1 MWSTD
6 VDSDS
11 EEAYNTQTASA
22 NHTMIIPR
30 IVERTAR
37 GEEVWDPFSRLLKER
52 IIILDSPVTDEVASI
67 IIAEMIFLESEDP
80 NKDIIMYINSPG
92 GSVSAG
98 LAIYDTMQYVR
109 PDISTI
115 CVGMA
120 ASMAQVLL
128 CAGSEGKRMA
138 LPNARIMMH
147 QPSGGSQGQT
157 TEIEIYL
164 KEMIRLREQLYK
176 IIAAH
181 SGQDLEKIRAD
192 ADRDYWM
199 SPQEAK
205 DYGLIDRV
213 LSSRKEASKGLPEI
227 PSTKHDSHV
236 EIINEPGRESK
247 ESRKDG
253 GKQSDQK

>member
-1 MWSTD
+1 
-6 VDSDS
+6 
-11 EEAYNTQTASA
+11 
-22 NHTMIIPR
+22 MIIPR

-52 IIILDSPVTDEVASI
+52 IILLDSPITDEVASI
-67 IIAEMIFLESEDP
+67 VIAELIFLESEDP
-80 NKDIIMYINSPG
+80 SKDIIMYINSPG

-98 LAIYDTMQYVR
+98 LAIYDTMQYIR

-128 CAGSEGKRMA
+128 CAGAKGKRMG
-138 LPNARIMMH
+138 LPNSRIMMH

-164 KEMIRLREQLYK
+164 KEMIRMRQQLYQ
-176 IIAAH
+176 IISAH
-181 SGQDLEKIRAD
+181 SGQDVEKIHRD
-192 ADRDYWM
+192 AERDFWM
-199 SPQEAK
+199 SPQDAV

-213 LSSRKEASKGLPEI
+213 LKSRKEISKDLPEI
-227 PSTKHDSHV
+227 PSTTGDQRVFIEQGTEPDREREPAPRPDS
-236 EIINEPGRESK
+236 
-247 ESRKDG
+247 G
-253 GKQSDQK
+253 GGAQQ